1 MELSEYEKKVIAA
14 LAGPGA
20 LLTRDVADRVRPRFG
35 SNQQQ
40 HSGAVRA
47 WLLRLEKLGLVRRL
61 DTEKP
66 VCWQL
71 AAQPTTKRRP

>member
-1 MELSEYEKKVIAA
+1 MILSEYEKKVLAA

-35 SNQQQ
+35 GSQHQ
-40 HSGAVRA
+40 HSAAIRA
-47 WLLRLEKLGLVRRL
+47 WLLHLEKLGLVRRL

-71 AAQPTTKRRP
+71 AAQPTTKETT

>member
-1 MELSEYEKKVIAA
+1 MELSEYEKKVLAA

-71 AAQPTTKRRP
+71 AAQSTTKRRP